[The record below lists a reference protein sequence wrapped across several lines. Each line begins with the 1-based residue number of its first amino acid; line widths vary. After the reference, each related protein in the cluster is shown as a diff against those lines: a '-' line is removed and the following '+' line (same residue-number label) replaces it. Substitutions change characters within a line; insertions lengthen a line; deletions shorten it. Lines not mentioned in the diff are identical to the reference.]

1 MAGSL
6 TSSELTKLICLGAVQ
21 KNNFPV
27 SLTNQIILS
36 TNFNIYKIRGGIHRP
51 IIKRYRE
58 FLNNYLQNTV
68 GRFFRINKSAPK
80 LNCHHN
86 YNCILPMSAEKNKT
100 ADFVQ
105 ESQDQTTILCHN
117 GK

>member
-58 FLNNYLQNTV
+58 FLNNYL
-68 GRFFRINKSAPK
+68 
-80 LNCHHN
+80 
-86 YNCILPMSAEKNKT
+86 LPMSAEKNKT